1 MLVFD
6 ATPLIYL
13 TKTGCLKYLEKLEDE
28 KVIPRSVYH
37 EGVEKGKK
45 KGHQDS
51 LKFEKA
57 VEEDVFRII
66 DVEKGKMHEI
76 LDNDILLS
84 DADKDV
90 LQSASDK
97 GAIAL
102 MDESYGRDIA
112 DIEDIKNRGSI
123 YLIFRFLKKDL
134 ISEEKA
140 KDIVDSMIDEGWY
153 CSTDLYKHIYRKIEE
168 YQS

>member
-13 TKTGCLKYLEKLEDE
+13 TKTDCLKYLEKLEDE
-28 KVIPRSVYH
+28 KIIPSSVYH
-37 EGVEKGKK
+37 EVVEKGKK

-51 LKFEKA
+51 LKIEKA
-57 VEEDVFRII
+57 VDEDVFRLI

-76 LDNDILLS
+76 LDNNILLS
-84 DADKDV
+84 NADKDV
-90 LQSASDK
+90 LQLAFDEE
-97 GAIAL
+97 AVAL

-112 DIEDIKNRGSI
+112 DIEDIENRGTI
-123 YLIFRFLKKDL
+123 YLIFRFLKEDLVSKD
-134 ISEEKA
+134 KA

-153 CSTDLYKHIYRKIEE
+153 CSPDLYKHIYRKIEE
-168 YQS
+168 FQS